1 MSETPH
7 EEVLRALEPVFG
19 DRITRAPIRRG
30 EQENGAPLATALPTR
45 VEEVELLAKT
55 AERFSVPLVVQGAG
69 TGREISTAEGS
80 ILVRF
85 DLMRGVRLPEQEE
98 PWVEA
103 EPGASW
109 LELDDNL
116 SVRGLGLAVYPTSAP
131 RATVGGWLAT
141 DGIGV
146 GSFEYGRLYENVL
159 SVSVIERG
167 GGLREIGGEELEYF
181 FGPGRA
187 RGVVVSAR
195 LRTRR
200 RGEDRVFAAA
210 FEDAREIAGAVGD
223 LVSSDA
229 PLWHLAFV
237 SPVMAVARGLRASFL
252 LFGVY
257 PSRKDGEAWR
267 ELRRRVIKTHGGTEL
282 DIREAGRVWGERF
295 FPVAPGHPTPEAAR
309 EFVPLADLPKTLNKA
324 SSVDALQ
331 GTVSRS
337 GETLL
342 LTLGAADGEEGLES

>member
-1 MSETPH
+1 MPESPH
-7 EEVLRALEPVFG
+7 DELLRVLERVFG
-19 DRITRAPIRRG
+19 DRITRASTRRG
-30 EQENGAPLATALPTR
+30 ERGNKIPLATASPTS
-45 VEEVELLAKT
+45 VEEVELLART
-55 AERFSVPLVVQGAG
+55 AGRYSIPIVAQGAG
-69 TGREISTAEGS
+69 TGPETGTTEGS

-85 DLMRGVRLPEQEE
+85 DLMRGMRLPDGEE

-116 SVRGLGLAVYPTSAP
+116 SVRGRGLAVYPTSAP
-131 RATVGGWLAT
+131 RATIGGWLAT

-159 SVSVIERG
+159 SASVVEPG
-167 GGLREIGGEELEYF
+167 GGLLEIKGEELEHF

-200 RGEDRVFAAA
+200 RGEDRVFAAS
-210 FEDAREIAGAVGD
+210 FEDARDLAGAVGD

-237 SPVMAVARGLRASFL
+237 SPVMAAARGLRASFL

-257 PSRKDGEAWR
+257 PSGKDGETWW
-267 ELRRRVIKTHGGTEL
+267 ELRRRVIKTHGGSEL

-309 EFVPLADLPKTLNKA
+309 EFVRIADLPKTLNDA

-337 GETLL
+337 GEVLL
-342 LTLGAADGEEGLES
+342 LTLGAADGEEVMVP

>member
-1 MSETPH
+1 
-7 EEVLRALEPVFG
+7 V
-19 DRITRAPIRRG
+19 
-30 EQENGAPLATALPTR
+30 
-45 VEEVELLAKT
+45 
-55 AERFSVPLVVQGAG
+55 
-69 TGREISTAEGS
+69 EGS

-85 DLMRGVRLPEQEE
+85 DLMRGMRLPEHEE

-103 EPGASW
+103 EPGATW

-116 SVRGLGLAVYPTSAP
+116 RVRGRGLAVYPTSAP

-159 SVSVIERG
+159 SASVVERG
-167 GGLREIGGEELEYF
+167 GGLREIGGEELGYF

-187 RGVVVSAR
+187 RGVVVGAR

-200 RGEDRVFAAA
+200 RGEDRVFAVA
-210 FEDAREIAGAVGD
+210 FEDARDLAGAVGD

-237 SPVMAVARGLRASFL
+237 SPVMAAARGLRASFL

-257 PSRKDGEAWR
+257 PNWKDEEAWW

-282 DIREAGRVWGERF
+282 DAREAGRVWGERF
-295 FPVAPGHPTPEAAR
+295 FPVAPVMR
-309 EFVPLADLPKTLNKA
+309 PLRRRA
-324 SSVDALQ
+324 SS
-331 GTVSRS
+331 SRS
-337 GETLL
+337 RI
-342 LTLGAADGEEGLES
+342 SHRC